1 MNSSITRYRES
12 RSVVH
17 LAFVTRTV
25 ESGFVA
31 AGITICIVAGVETM
45 STLWNWI
52 GL

>member
-12 RSVVH
+12 RSVVQ
-17 LAFVTRTV
+17 LALATRAV

-31 AGITICIVAGVETM
+31 AGITVCIVAAVETM
-45 STLWNWI
+45 STLWTWI